1 LKDVWN
7 GERYKDGVKVNNVA
21 DEVAA

>member
-21 DEVAA
+21 DGVAA